1 MTKEIKTLF
10 ENKTNMIV
18 RLSFW
23 QGTTIEVNGKSV
35 EIYGS
40 NSLKNILLE
49 SNTIIY
55 LPENKTTEY
64 YVQYEDYCIIGKFD
78 TNGWSNS
85 VGKSRYCLCE
95 NSNFNI
101 NRINDKKFT
110 ISSI

>member
-10 ENKTNMIV
+10 ENKTPMVV

-23 QGTTIEVNGKSV
+23 QGTTVNIGGKTV

-40 NSLKNILLE
+40 NSLKDILLE
-49 SNTIIY
+49 SNTIID
-55 LPENKTTEY
+55 LPKNKTTEY
-64 YVQYEDYCIIGKFD
+64 YVEYEDYCRIGKFD
-78 TNGWSNS
+78 TNGWCDF
-85 VGKSRYCLCE
+85 VGKDRYCLCE

-101 NRINDKKFT
+101 NRTDDKKFT